1 MQAVDELIM
10 RMTIVRQQARW
21 PLGADRATISHFAW
35 YKISVRPVAQ
45 TQTSN
50 SEQGRCRGGI
60 ERAEEASNWPE
71 IQNTTSCSSQSRSA
85 QRPCETDS
93 GSQLTAPAMGRSG
106 REHRPI
112 SVA

>member
-1 MQAVDELIM
+1 MSFNDLGLGEVFGEYLAIDRGPRSASVEGAVHLSHC
-10 RMTIVRQQARW
+10 VLA
-21 PLGADRATISHFAW
+21 GAEHAIRDRAG
-35 YKISVRPVAQ
+35 V
-45 TQTSN
+45 
-50 SEQGRCRGGI
+50 
-60 ERAEEASNWPE
+60 EEASNWPE
-71 IQNTTSCSSQSRSA
+71 IQNTISCSSQSRSA